1 MITQLDLTEIN
12 QIQQL
17 LNDYEPAQK
26 ALDTLEQNN
35 GNFNTTFDE
44 LWTEKFGTDTYDK
57 KSLWKSTLTVLREE
71 LCGNDGFQ
79 AQFKEYTKNPGSA
92 PLLTGLIVSIT
103 TLSGLPLDPA
113 ISTVIVLYLLK
124 VGLRIFCEYTEP
136 ENSK

>member
-1 MITQLDLTEIN
+1 MTTQLDLTEIN

-26 ALDTLEQNN
+26 ALDTLEQNK

-44 LWTEKFGTDTYDK
+44 LWTEKFGTDTYGK
-57 KSLWKSTLTVLREE
+57 ISLWQSTLTVLREE
-71 LCGNDGFQ
+71 LCGNDGFR
-79 AQFKEYTKNPGSA
+79 AQFQEYTKNPGSA

-124 VGLRIFCEYTEP
+124 VGLKIFCEYTEP
-136 ENSK
+136 EHKK